1 MSQGTSNT
9 NKTLNSFYKSLE
21 SFLNPITAIPAVN
34 PALNHRIVGLNY
46 ETTIDKI
53 IVVLGISW
61 YKTKRGHQATEVIII
76 DHDDFQVWLQD
87 NEAMQLDLGAIDDP
101 DVHYL
106 SYTEFMLE
114 HCTREHFAAY
124 IAEKELMPGY
134 VWHYPKPVIGQTV

>member
-1 MSQGTSNT
+1 MKGTSN
-9 NKTLNSFYKSLE
+9 NRHIGNDFFDSIKDYLK
-21 SFLNPITAIPAVN
+21 PITAIPAVN

-53 IVVLGISW
+53 IVVLEVSW
-61 YKTKRGHQATEVIII
+61 YKTKTGHQATEVIII
-76 DHDDFQVWLQD
+76 EHDDFQMWLQD

-101 DVHYL
+101 DIHYL
-106 SYTEFMLE
+106 SYTEFMME

-134 VWHYPKPVIGQTV
+134 VWHSPKPSIGQTV